1 MTLQENWKILI
12 YTFYFS
18 DNVLANLGVPY
29 PHSMNDEVNLDDSMD
44 FLENF
49 TSNSNTNQ
57 TDEFPDAITPNSLGA
72 LQRVDVNQDLRK
84 TLLGNLRKRHNE
96 NEHEKFSEPRETNT
110 TIGTQFLDR
119 LNG

>member
-1 MTLQENWKILI
+1 
-12 YTFYFS
+12 
-18 DNVLANLGVPY
+18 
-29 PHSMNDEVNLDDSMD
+29 MD

-57 TDEFPDAITPNSLGA
+57 TDEESDEFPDAITPNSLGA
-72 LQRVDVNQDLRK
+72 LQRVDVNQDLQK

-110 TIGTQFLDR
+110 TIGT
-119 LNG
+119 